1 MQNQSSI
8 RKEKP
13 SIQELREEVTS
24 GILSPAEIIENAFLD
39 QQRKKVNKV
48 LPMEQ
53 EEDDL
58 RRAD

>member
-8 RKEKP
+8 RKERP